1 MKTKEREMLA
11 IANDEWFEGSLIEE
25 EYQYCR
31 WDAKD
36 DDCIVEFKH
45 RNKHYDT
52 WIIEFDKYIFNLNY
66 AILNNLQF
74 FYITGTDSVID
85 CFNIID
91 LKNNKGNDVFKW
103 IWMDQPENTEFGN
116 SVMIKKYV
124 AFLEKEYRCATVKF
138 SPTAEA
144 I

>member
-45 RNKHYDT
+45 RNKHYGSWRRLGCRNMGSFYLGVSR
-52 WIIEFDKYIFNLNY
+52 WISIRSNSTPVFCG
-66 AILNNLQF
+66 QF
-74 FYITGTDSVID
+74 
-85 CFNIID
+85 
-91 LKNNKGNDVFKW
+91 W
-103 IWMDQPENTEFGN
+103 
-116 SVMIKKYV
+116 
-124 AFLEKEYRCATVKF
+124 
-138 SPTAEA
+138 
-144 I
+144 

>member
-85 CFNIID
+85 CFNIIP
-91 LKNNKGNDVFKW
+91 LKNKDVFKW
-103 IWMDQPENTEFGN
+103 KWMDQPETTEFGN
-116 SVMIKKYV
+116 PIKIKKYV
-124 AFLEKEYRCATVKF
+124 AFLEKEHRYDTVRF
-138 SPTAEA
+138 SPKAEA